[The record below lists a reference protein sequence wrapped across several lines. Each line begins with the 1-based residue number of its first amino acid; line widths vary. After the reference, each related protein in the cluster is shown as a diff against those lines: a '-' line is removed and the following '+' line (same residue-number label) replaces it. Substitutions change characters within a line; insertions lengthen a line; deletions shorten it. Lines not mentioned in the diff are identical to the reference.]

1 MMNEA
6 PSALARLPEF
16 AGLPTL
22 LVEDNAR
29 LRLLMVSSLEA
40 LGCRVTA
47 AEDAADALRRIDAGL
62 TPRLLISDVRMPGPM
77 DGVALAE
84 VATQR
89 LPDLKVLLLTGYS
102 AGAVRSFA
110 LLHKPFTLEELAAT
124 IERVMAGKPLSSDA

>member
-1 MMNEA
+1 MGES
-6 PSALARLPEF
+6 PVDLARLPEF

-29 LRLLMVSSLEA
+29 LRLLMVSSLES

-47 AEDAADALRRIDAGL
+47 AEDADDALRQVDAGL
-62 TPRLLISDVRMPGPM
+62 TPRLLISDVRMPGQM

-84 VATQR
+84 VLSQR
-89 LPDLKVLLLTGYS
+89 LPGLKVLLLTGYS

-110 LLHKPFTLEELAAT
+110 LLDKPFTLEELAAA
-124 IERVMAGKPLSSDA
+124 IERVLAGKPLSSGA